1 MSKGCKILYIS
12 LPKGVQTEGLN
23 IAHTHL
29 EEHQEITDELR
40 SISEKEAQ
48 VASAQNTE
56 KSNTESQ
63 EKVCQFSSCPRPLT
77 LSSSFEG
84 K

>member
-1 MSKGCKILYIS
+1 MLSKGCKILYIS
-12 LPKGVQTEGLN
+12 LPKGLQTEGLS

-29 EEHQEITDELR
+29 KEHQEITDELR

-48 VASAQNTE
+48 VVSTQDTE

-63 EKVCQFSSCPRPLT
+63 EKVCHFFLMSSVT
-77 LSSSFEG
+77 SFFLL
-84 K
+84 

>member
-12 LPKGVQTEGLN
+12 LPKDLQTEGLN

-48 VASAQNTE
+48 VASAQDRE

-63 EKVCQFSSCPRPLT
+63 EKVCHFSSCPRPLF
-77 LSSSFEG
+77 LLPLKESR
-84 K
+84 